1 MPSHGPKR
9 IYTPQSLEFWFDR
22 LEADWEGQF
31 VPDHVQ
37 KGHEM
42 YCNSEIKEI
51 ELGAKD
57 AIIHRK
63 IDKKEEYAVI
73 EWDGDVMKVR
83 SSSTDPL
90 LAKAI
95 AVAGL
100 HEIEELVADEMTSK
114 LPGVVPSLAPAM
126 ARNGNGASNGAKA
139 DDGPARDLL
148 LSFTA
153 TAKV

>member
-1 MPSHGPKR
+1 MQSHGPKR

-37 KGHEM
+37 RGHEM
-42 YCNSEIKEI
+42 YCNSEIREI
-51 ELGAKD
+51 ELGSKD

-63 IDKKEEYAVI
+63 IEKREEYAVI
-73 EWDGDVMKVR
+73 EWDGEVIKVR

-90 LAKAI
+90 LANAI

-114 LPGVVPSLAPAM
+114 LPGVVPALAPAS
-126 ARNGNGASNGAKA
+126 ATNGNGNGHGDSAKA
-139 DDGPARDLL
+139 DGPTMPCR
-148 LSFTA
+148 
-153 TAKV
+153 